1 MAWRDARRDLRPLLL
16 ATLCVVLG
24 VGSVVTAYSFRDNL
38 HSSIRTQSKSL
49 LGADLS
55 IESREA
61 FSPDDEAL
69 IASIGG
75 EQSRQISFSSMVY
88 LAATGASRL
97 VQVRGVSGG
106 FPYYGALETEPANAA
121 RDFHG
126 GANALV
132 DENVMLQLGARVGD
146 ILKIGE
152 REFRIAAKLR
162 KIPGETLAFSL
173 ISPRLY
179 VPLDYLNQ
187 TQLLQK
193 GSLVR
198 YRVFFKLA
206 PSVDAD
212 KLVENSSAQLRSLRL
227 EADTVSRR
235 TAGIAASMEN
245 LSRYLRLA
253 VFIAVL
259 LSGVGIASGV
269 HVFANGKIAAVA
281 VLRCIGAQ
289 PRETVMVYLL
299 QTFMLA
305 FAGAVAG
312 ALAGSALQLLLPLA
326 LKDFLP
332 VNTVITVAPAGV
344 GAGMAV
350 GLGTALLFSLM
361 PLLPL
366 RNISPLLALR
376 ASYETAPRR
385 RDPLSWV
392 MVSVIVAGVIGF
404 AVSTTASWTFG
415 LWFSAAVAI
424 AFGLLVAVAKGLTAL
439 LKTLLIGYLPFP
451 WRQGLANLH
460 RPNNQTTAVM
470 LAVGLATFLLL
481 TLYNVRH
488 QLVRQVA
495 ERGGDGEPNLVLF
508 DVQREQR
515 QELAQ
520 LLRSLDIDLSD
531 QVPVVTMRLAAVKGR
546 RIEELRADGAARVP
560 DWALRREYR
569 STYRSGL
576 AGTEKL
582 VKGTWHRSVNGDAQP
597 IPVSV
602 EKGIAESL
610 RVDIGDSLEFE
621 IQGVP
626 LRTRVANLR
635 EVDWQRV
642 RPNFFVV
649 FPEGI
654 LETAPQFY
662 VMAARAGSAEAAAR
676 LQREIVE
683 RFGNISVIDLT
694 LILNTVNAILGR
706 ISYAVRFIAL
716 FTVLTGFA
724 VLAGAILLSRAQR
737 IKESILLR
745 ILGAPRSQIVTS
757 VIAEYIIAGA
767 VAAATGTLVALA
779 ASWGLSLY
787 FFKTVA
793 QVSAVSL
800 TVIPLLVT
808 LVTVSAGALGCWGMF
823 RRSALEALRA
833 EA

>member
-1 MAWRDARRDLRPLLL
+1 
-16 ATLCVVLG
+16 
-24 VGSVVTAYSFRDNL
+24 
-38 HSSIRTQSKSL
+38 
-49 LGADLS
+49 
-55 IESREA
+55 
-61 FSPDDEAL
+61 
-69 IASIGG
+69 
-75 EQSRQISFSSMVY
+75 
-88 LAATGASRL
+88 
-97 VQVRGVSGG
+97 
-106 FPYYGALETEPANAA
+106 
-121 RDFHG
+121 
-126 GANALV
+126 
-132 DENVMLQLGARVGD
+132 
-146 ILKIGE
+146 
-152 REFRIAAKLR
+152 
-162 KIPGETLAFSL
+162 
-173 ISPRLY
+173 
-179 VPLDYLNQ
+179 
-187 TQLLQK
+187 
-193 GSLVR
+193 
-198 YRVFFKLA
+198 
-206 PSVDAD
+206 
-212 KLVENSSAQLRSLRL
+212 
-227 EADTVSRR
+227 
-235 TAGIAASMEN
+235 
-245 LSRYLRLA
+245 
-253 VFIAVL
+253 
-259 LSGVGIASGV
+259 
-269 HVFANGKIAAVA
+269 
-281 VLRCIGAQ
+281 
-289 PRETVMVYLL
+289 
-299 QTFMLA
+299 
-305 FAGAVAG
+305 
-312 ALAGSALQLLLPLA
+312 
-326 LKDFLP
+326 
-332 VNTVITVAPAGV
+332 
-344 GAGMAV
+344 
-350 GLGTALLFSLM
+350 
-361 PLLPL
+361 
-366 RNISPLLALR
+366 
-376 ASYETAPRR
+376 
-385 RDPLSWV
+385 
-392 MVSVIVAGVIGF
+392 MVSAIVAGVIGF

-424 AFGLLVAVAKGLTAL
+424 AFGLLATIAKGLTAL
-439 LKTLLIGYLPFP
+439 LKTLLIGFLPFP

-488 QLVRQVA
+488 QLVRQAA

-520 LLRSLDIDLSD
+520 LLASLDIDLRD

-569 STYRSGL
+569 STYRGGL
-576 AGTEKL
+576 ASTEKV
-582 VKGTWHRSVNGDAQP
+582 VKGTWHRSFNGAAQP

-649 FPEGI
+649 FPEGV

-662 VMAARAGSAEAAAR
+662 VMAARAGSAAAAAK
-676 LQREIVE
+676 LQREVVE

-793 QVSAVSL
+793 HVSGISL
-800 TVIPLLVT
+800 SVIPLLVT
-808 LVTVSAGALGCWGMF
+808 LVTVSAGALGCWGIF
-823 RRSALEALRA
+823 RRSALAALRA

>member
-1 MAWRDARRDLRPLLL
+1 
-16 ATLCVVLG
+16 
-24 VGSVVTAYSFRDNL
+24 
-38 HSSIRTQSKSL
+38 
-49 LGADLS
+49 
-55 IESREA
+55 
-61 FSPDDEAL
+61 
-69 IASIGG
+69 
-75 EQSRQISFSSMVY
+75 
-88 LAATGASRL
+88 
-97 VQVRGVSGG
+97 
-106 FPYYGALETEPANAA
+106 
-121 RDFHG
+121 
-126 GANALV
+126 
-132 DENVMLQLGARVGD
+132 
-146 ILKIGE
+146 
-152 REFRIAAKLR
+152 
-162 KIPGETLAFSL
+162 
-173 ISPRLY
+173 
-179 VPLDYLNQ
+179 
-187 TQLLQK
+187 QLLQR

-206 PSVDAD
+206 PSVNAD
-212 KLVENSSAQLRSLRL
+212 NLVENISARLRSLRL
-227 EADTVSRR
+227 DADTVSRR

-299 QTFMLA
+299 ETFMLA

-376 ASYETAPRR
+376 ASYETLPRR

-415 LWFSAAVAI
+415 LWFTAAVAI

-470 LAVGLATFLLL
+470 LAVGLVTFLLL

-546 RIEELRADGAARVP
+546 RIEALRADGAARVP

-582 VKGTWHRSVNGDAQP
+582 VKGTWHRSVDGDAQP

-649 FPEGI
+649 FPEGV
-654 LETAPQFY
+654 LETAPQFF
-662 VMAARAGSAEAAAR
+662 VMAARAGSAEAAAK
-676 LQREIVE
+676 LQREVVE

-706 ISYAVRFIAL
+706 ISYAVRFVAL
-716 FTVLTGFA
+716 FTILTGFA

-745 ILGAPRSQIVTS
+745 ILGAPRSQIVTG

-793 QVSAVSL
+793 EVSAVSL

-823 RRSALEALRA
+823 RRSALDALRA